1 MKKIILALFF
11 ITTLLCNTSAQS
23 LMESKQWRDLIDN
36 LQNENWQE
44 ANTKSLLLLNQMPN
58 AAPDDPTAALL
69 RTMYIHSEA
78 GLMND
83 GKVTQDEAIKAVKG
97 FTGKLIILPG
107 HRVSLKGGL
116 NTIKMANEKPDTLFV
131 TETNRKGTD
140 IFDFDYIVL
149 DDKWSV
155 EDFKNREGEL
165 YSLGGMVKSIAV
177 EGHILPRFKIFIE
190 HGIYQKYER

>member
-1 MKKIILALFF
+1 
-11 ITTLLCNTSAQS
+11 
-23 LMESKQWRDLIDN
+23 
-36 LQNENWQE
+36 
-44 ANTKSLLLLNQMPN
+44 
-58 AAPDDPTAALL
+58 
-69 RTMYIHSEA
+69 
-78 GLMND
+78 
-83 GKVTQDEAIKAVKG
+83 
-97 FTGKLIILPG
+97 ILPG